1 MRISGARPPLIDDA
15 AVPANAVAPAS
26 LFPGLRGVAVSLRR
40 LLSRFGLLA
49 RQGQVGAHNGDSLGG
64 QPAQVEPAAA
74 PRIEEYFLVEEVDDA
89 EHLVGDLFRR
99 RFRTDSFPEA
109 PRHFVAFARMPDRS
123 LLSLGY
129 VHYTMWEG
137 CALCGGLVIDER
149 HYRTLPSDMRSG
161 IRQSGGVAELL
172 LRQTFA
178 LLRDDTLAIWGH
190 VGDKQSEV
198 VCARVGFRRTPA
210 DYVMVVWNRPN
221 VPEAEKSAWIERVV
235 ALGPF

>member
-1 MRISGARPPLIDDA
+1 MRISGAHPLIDDT
-15 AVPANAVAPAS
+15 AVPASAVATAS
-26 LFPGLRGVAVSLRR
+26 LFPVLRDVAVSLRR

-49 RQGQVGAHNGDSLGG
+49 REEQVGVHTGDSLGE
-64 QPAQVEPAAA
+64 QPEHAEPVAA
-74 PRIEEYFLVEEVDDA
+74 PPIEEFFLVEEVDGA
-89 EHLVGDLFRR
+89 ENLVGDLFRR
-99 RFRTDSFPEA
+99 RFRTDSFPEV

-149 HYRTLPSDMRSG
+149 HYRTLPADMRSG
-161 IRQSGGVAELL
+161 IRQRGGVAELL
-172 LRQTFA
+172 LRETFDR
-178 LLRDDTLAIWGH
+178 LRDNTLAIWGH

-210 DYVMVVWNRPN
+210 DYVMVVWNRPS
-221 VPEAEKSAWIERVV
+221 VPEAEKAEWIERVV